1 MGMFDSFKKP
11 KQEAET
17 NIAGFKKAL
26 EDSDRLKGYV
36 KQLEA
41 RLANAME
48 WKFWMTDVPNVKKI
62 KDEDRF
68 LFMFH
73 TGAVLQVQ
81 LDRSERKSF
90 VLLSGRPV
98 KGTPIAWVQLTPLD
112 TSV

>member
-1 MGMFDSFKKP
+1 MGMFDSFKKS
-11 KQEAET
+11 KQSTEENNA
-17 NIAGFKKAL
+17 IFKKTL
-26 EDSDRLKGYV
+26 EDADRLKGYV

-41 RLANAME
+41 RLSNAME
-48 WKFWMTDVPNVKKI
+48 WKFWITDVPDMQRI

-81 LDRSERKSF
+81 QDKFNRKGF
-90 VLLSGRPV
+90 ALLSGRPV
-98 KGTPIAWVQLTPLD
+98 KGTPIAWVKLTPLD